1 MEKQERKISLKK
13 LLLTILCTTIVSI
26 FVGNTVLLV
35 DTVPQW
41 LETEKYLV

>member
-26 FVGNTVLLV
+26 FVGMVRNGKNT
-35 DTVPQW
+35 
-41 LETEKYLV
+41 